1 MTPDPLD
8 GWKIAR
14 GSGAIN
20 IYNPSG
26 RRLLSIRET
35 GNGLTVT
42 THTRGVV
49 PLDVLR
55 RAMALAVA
63 KEEA

>member
-14 GSGAIN
+14 GSDAVN

-35 GNGLTVT
+35 GNGPTVT
-42 THTRGVV
+42 THKCGIV
-49 PLDVLR
+49 PRDVLR

-63 KEEA
+63 GGEQ